1 MLISKQMATSTKEN
15 QAVIVQEDEY
25 LRDKMEEYKLFLE
38 RHPDYYDDDLIV
50 DENKSYS
57 EPDEIA
63 QPKRRRTN
71 SKNETSSS
79 HAIQGNRFSQRL
91 QNNHNLEEKRT
102 SDQNSGNETE
112 CKYCKRAFG
121 YSRLFPNDVLLRHYR
136 SSKCGSKLI
145 NVEDI
150 DEEEEGLLDNLIP
163 PPESLGTCTG
173 FGASCNNLS

>member
-1 MLISKQMATSTKEN
+1 MATSTKEN
-15 QAVIVQEDEY
+15 QAVIVQEDQDEY
-25 LRDKMEEYKLFLE
+25 FRDKMEEYKLFLE
-38 RHPDYYDDDLIV
+38 RHPDYYDDGLIV
-50 DENKSYS
+50 DDENKSYS

-91 QNNHNLEEKRT
+91 QNNRNLEEKRI

-136 SSKCGSKLI
+136 SSKCGSK
-145 NVEDI
+145 
-150 DEEEEGLLDNLIP
+150 
-163 PPESLGTCTG
+163 
-173 FGASCNNLS
+173 